1 MNESCRNFGRV
12 LFALSPQ
19 EVSSLP
25 AESYEDIVQAASTAK
40 GLTEGQV
47 LNVLFNWFVLSVC

>member
-47 LNVLFNWFVLSVC
+47 LSVLF